1 MSQTIV
7 HEVLA
12 KKPKRRVEW
21 VQKRLKEDLAIQHR
35 DSLYEVLMRKEGKA
49 FASDINGADA
59 MRTYNAVLAAIDL
72 FTTKQQRHL
81 QADTYFLRKLHRQEQ
96 EKQERLA
103 REAKARAHEAK
114 KAAKAAKER
123 SEKRTAR
130 QSTAVPQQENSHVER
145 SPKTTAPIAVPAR
158 SRSRSPLP
166 RADASKVAETE
177 KTRSPSPDWI
187 PRTPPDPEPQMPAK
201 STGSWTTT
209 VFEELPGK
217 DDRAPTVVAPR
228 LEPAKPQ
235 PLQPPPGQI
244 FRSLDDV
251 STLGVKE
258 LSKEP
263 EVDAGRKGTASS
275 SSTEYDA
282 FGTGPDPVPLRSP
295 SRERKKAKSVP
306 VVPSTARD
314 AAVEAPGAGTT
325 PHPKEKSAAGVEDP
339 PPPMPTRHVLS
350 APDTRRPPAEASSE
364 AKDAAGK
371 RDGGDPEAGKGRQQ
385 PSPKAADKEEKALA
399 NSIPN
404 GSSVL
409 TAEAPP
415 TAEASQAA
423 AASKP
428 EGSSATSEPKPD
440 AEPPPSEESGDEE
453 NEEEA
458 EEEDAAGEG
467 SESQSSG
474 GENSGGSQAPTSP
487 AQAPGDNPPQAKAA
501 ADAGQTGTAS
511 ESDSGSGSESAGPPE
526 PASKQKPVKLEAAP
540 RKKPILQPAKPENWR
555 QQPAPPQPPPP
566 PRSRER
572 QTVPEI
578 KVPAATLSAR
588 ASQLPLWRYLA
599 PDGQERLAIRS
610 GPGLDAPTTG
620 LSLGSGEVFPVS
632 LEKPGDGGVLF
643 LRIADGRGWV
653 FDRKCGRA
661 RKRRARPLCVP
672 YQVPLLEDDGDRST
686 QAMAPRAMGPDG
698 PLPLDRLSSLAKPF
712 RAGFKARKRRHT
724 HPGGVTVDPYMTVGA
739 QIESGE
745 VIEVGSDDD
754 GGPRKEG
761 SKLGQK
767 RQIKEQL
774 RQQLERKQNEV
785 QALRNKLN
793 QLDSG
798 QASSQLPVRRVVMR
812 SSDDSRTVGTA
823 EAPQDA
829 RQHDPLLDEKRQ
841 QLQAMLA
848 KKRAM
853 GFAQSPP
860 AKKPTPRFV
869 D

>member
-103 REAKARAHEAK
+103 REAKARAHEA
-114 KAAKAAKER
+114 AKAAKER
-123 SEKRTAR
+123 SQKRLAR
-130 QSTAVPQQENSHVER
+130 QPNPAPLQENPQIEQ
-145 SPKTTAPIAVPAR
+145 SPKTTAPIAVSAR

-166 RADASKVAETE
+166 RADASRLAETE

-235 PLQPPPGQI
+235 PPPGQI

-263 EVDAGRKGTASS
+263 EVEEGRKGTASS

-295 SRERKKAKSVP
+295 SRERKKVKSVP
-306 VVPSTARD
+306 VVPSAARN
-314 AAVEAPGAGTT
+314 AAAEAPSTGTT
-325 PHPKEKSAAGVEDP
+325 PHPKEKSSAGVLEDP
-339 PPPMPTRHVLS
+339 PPMPMPTRHVLS
-350 APDTRRPPAEASSE
+350 NAPDRNRPPAEASSE
-364 AKDAAGK
+364 AKDAAGE
-371 RDGGDPEAGKGRQQ
+371 RGGEPEANGRQQ
-385 PSPKAADKEEKALA
+385 PSPKAADKAEKASA
-399 NSIPN
+399 PSIQN
-404 GSSVL
+404 GTSAP
-409 TAEAPP
+409 TADAPP
-415 TAEASQAA
+415 TTEASQAA
-423 AASKP
+423 VASKP
-428 EGSSATSEPKPD
+428 EGPVAQIEPKP
-440 AEPPPSEESGDEE
+440 EELPPSEESGDEE

-467 SESQSSG
+467 SESSG
-474 GENSGGSQAPTSP
+474 GENGSQAPTSP
-487 AQAPGDNPPQAKAA
+487 AQAPGDNPPQAKVA
-501 ADAGQTGTAS
+501 ADAGETGSAS

-526 PASKQKPVKLEAAP
+526 SASKQKPVRLEAAP
-540 RKKPILQPAKPENWR
+540 KTKPILQPAKPENWR
-555 QQPAPPQPPPP
+555 QQPARPQPPPP

-572 QTVPEI
+572 QAIPEI

-672 YQVPLLEDDGDRST
+672 YQVPLLEDEGERST
-686 QAMAPRAMGPDG
+686 QATGPRAVGPDG
-698 PLPLDRLSSLAKPF
+698 PLPLNRLSSLAKPF

-724 HPGGVTVDPYMTVGA
+724 HPGGVTVDPYMTVGT
-739 QIESGE
+739 QIASGE

-785 QALRNKLN
+785 QALRSKLN

-812 SSDDSRTVGTA
+812 SSDDSRTVGMA
-823 EAPQDA
+823 EAPQGA
-829 RQHDPLLDEKRQ
+829 RQQDPLLDEKRQ